1 MHDYID
7 LSTQINSFDDFC
19 AHLPISPELGSQES
33 ARPAQDTAAGP
44 DLLSSF
50 TAPHHSSTH
59 SHSSFLRKCAASV
72 SLPKHSALLLLPQP
86 RPTEAK
92 QPQIAPTCSPRGLG
106 WTGSSRLTWRH
117 ERPPRG
123 LPLHLTRVQV
133 GQTLCEIMCWLL
145 ESIKVGYSAPED
157 FPHHLL
163 HSPEHLHQECRAG
176 SVGNRHKPL
185 PCRPRS
191 AAPSSPL
198 STAGI

>member
-7 LSTQINSFDDFC
+7 LSTHVNLFDDFC
-19 AHLPISPELGSQES
+19 AQSLLDKVQ
-33 ARPAQDTAAGP
+33 GP
-44 DLLSSF
+44 DLLSTF
-50 TAPHHSSTH
+50 TAPQHSSTH
-59 SHSSFLRKCAASV
+59 SHSSSFLRKCAASL

-185 PCRPRS
+185 PCRP
-191 AAPSSPL
+191 
-198 STAGI
+198 